1 MPSNKIDPRVIR
13 TKQLLVEA
21 FLNVSQEKEMTQITV
36 KNITDRATVN
46 RATFYAHFND
56 KYEILDYSLSMTILK
71 DIKETLSI
79 SETLN
84 GQIISKLFVSIAYY
98 LENVQNACKLNRET
112 FCNHAHKCINNELEA
127 IFTLMLQHK
136 YPEHDSSIIENSASF
151 LAAGLCG
158 LARHWLDTSE
168 LSAEQFIDQNLP
180 FLLHHITNL

>member
-1 MPSNKIDPRVIR
+1 MCHKKRNDP
-13 TKQLLVEA
+13 
-21 FLNVSQEKEMTQITV
+21 NYS

-71 DIKETLSI
+71 DIKEALSI

-127 IFTLMLQHK
+127 ILPLCYNINIPNTILVLLKIAQVFSRRFMRVGKTLVRYK
-136 YPEHDSSIIENSASF
+136 RTK
-151 LAAGLCG
+151 C
-158 LARHWLDTSE
+158 
-168 LSAEQFIDQNLP
+168 
-180 FLLHHITNL
+180 

>member
-1 MPSNKIDPRVIR
+1 MDPRVIR

-56 KYEILDYSLSMTILK
+56 KYEI
-71 DIKETLSI
+71 

-127 IFTLMLQHK
+127 MFTLMLQHK

>member
-1 MPSNKIDPRVIR
+1 MDPRVIR

-56 KYEILDYSLSMTILK
+56 KYEILDYSLSMTVLK

-112 FCNHAHKCINNELEA
+112 FCNHAHKC
-127 IFTLMLQHK
+127 LMLQHK

-158 LARHWLDTSE
+158 LARHWLNTSE
-168 LSAEQFIDQNLP
+168 LSAEQFINQNLP

>member
-1 MPSNKIDPRVIR
+1 MDPRVIR

-36 KNITDRATVN
+36 KILLTVLLLIGLP
-46 RATFYAHFND
+46 YAHFND
-56 KYEILDYSLSMTILK
+56 KYEILDYSLSMTVLK

-127 IFTLMLQHK
+127 MFTLMLQHK

-151 LAAGLCG
+151 
-158 LARHWLDTSE
+158 
-168 LSAEQFIDQNLP
+168 
-180 FLLHHITNL
+180 